1 MDFLTSMKIS
11 SAGLSVQRQRMETIA
26 SNLANAETTRTAEGG
41 PYRRQDVVVSSIPM
55 DDEFAAVL
63 KTELGEKLTQALVT
77 RVIRDQNE
85 PRVVFNPSHPDAN
98 EAGYVAMP
106 NIDTIIEMVNMITT
120 ARSFEANVT
129 AIEAAKSL
137 AMRAIELGR

>member
-1 MDFLTSMKIS
+1 MDFLTSMQIS
-11 SAGLSVQRQRMETIA
+11 SAGLSVQRMRMETIA

-55 DDEFAAVL
+55 DDEFASVL

-77 RVIRDQNE
+77 RVIRDQKE

-106 NIDTIIEMVNMITT
+106 NIDTITEMVNMITT

>member
-1 MDFLTSMKIS
+1 MKIS
-11 SAGLSVQRQRMETIA
+11 SAGLSVQRQRMEAIS

-106 NIDTIIEMVNMITT
+106 NIDTITEMVNMITT

>member
-11 SAGLSVQRQRMETIA
+11 SAGLSVQRQRMEAIS

-106 NIDTIIEMVNMITT
+106 NIDTITEMVNMITT